1 MKSIIR
7 CIAIGVMVSLCGQTC
22 LADQKREKQ
31 DLVNSI
37 ENNRFFDQVD
47 SMGRAIL
54 TQGLNAGSGYS
65 QVWVRD
71 LNTFIEI
78 ACEEV
83 PAQDLRGALLVFFG
97 LQQPNGEI
105 ADGYVL
111 KGQDNWG
118 DPKKYLSKVAPDHVG
133 FKNTVETDQ
142 ETSLIQAVAKY
153 IRKTGDTSILK
164 EKVGGKTV
172 YHRMKK
178 MVDYL
183 MQEKYDAKHGLIYG
197 AMTADWGDVQP
208 NDDEVVDINDN
219 SIIAIDVYDN
229 AMFAI
234 ALNDLAEIGEV
245 KDRAKWLAMRKDI
258 MDNTRKYLW
267 DTKNNKIIPHIYL
280 NKIPDLGDFDE
291 SKVYYHGGTAI
302 AIEAGLLTKEE
313 IAIVNKHMLDN
324 VRLSAMPSI
333 GLTVY
338 PPYPDGFF
346 HGGMS
351 KAYVYQNGGDW
362 TWFGGRMIQ
371 QLIANGYVA
380 EAYDEVRPM
389 IDRVLVNKGF
399 FEWYGP
405 GGVPSGSGH
414 FKGSAGVLC
423 KTIAMF
429 KEWAKQNKQ

>member
-37 ENNRFFDQVD
+37 ENNRFFNQVD

-65 QVWVRD
+65 QVWARD
-71 LNTFIEI
+71 LNTFIET
-78 ACEEV
+78 ACEVV
-83 PAQDLRGALLVFFG
+83 PSQDLRGALLVFFG

-105 ADGYVL
+105 VDGYVL

-118 DPKKYLSKVAPDHVG
+118 DPKKYFSKAAPDHVG

-172 YHRMKK
+172 YHRMKM

-183 MQEKYDAKHGLIYG
+183 KKEKYDAKHGLIYG

-208 NDDEVVDINDN
+208 NDDDVVDINDN
-219 SIIAIDVYDN
+219 SIMAIDVYDN

-280 NKIPDLGDFDE
+280 NKTPDLGDFDE

-351 KAYVYQNGGDW
+351 KAYIYQNGGDW

-389 IDRVLVNKGF
+389 IDRVLVNEGF

-423 KTIAMF
+423 KAIAMF

>member
-1 MKSIIR
+1 MNSFIR

-22 LADQKREKQ
+22 LADQKRENQ

-78 ACEEV
+78 ACEVV
-83 PAQDLRGALLVFFG
+83 PAQHLRGALLVFFG

-105 ADGYVL
+105 VDGYVL
-111 KGQDNWG
+111 NGHDNWG
-118 DPKKYLSKVAPDHVG
+118 DPKKYLSKVAPDHVW
-133 FKNTVETDQ
+133 FKKTVETDQ

-153 IRKTGDTSILK
+153 IRKTGDTSILI

-291 SKVYYHGGTAI
+291 SKVYYHGGTSI

>member
-37 ENNRFFDQVD
+37 ENNRFFEQVD

-65 QVWVRD
+65 QVWARD
-71 LNTFIEI
+71 LNTFIET
-78 ACEEV
+78 ACEVV
-83 PAQDLRGALLVFFG
+83 PVQDLRGALLVFFG

-105 ADGYVL
+105 VDGYVL

-118 DPKKYLSKVAPDHVG
+118 DPKKYLSKFAPEHVG

-172 YHRMKK
+172 YHRMK
-178 MVDYL
+178 MIVDYL
-183 MQEKYDAKHGLIYG
+183 MKEKYDAKHGLIYG

-208 NDDEVVDINDN
+208 NDDDVVDINDN
-219 SIIAIDVYDN
+219 SIMAIDVYDN

-245 KDRAKWLAMRKDI
+245 NDRAKWLAMRKDI

-267 DTKNNKIIPHIYL
+267 DTKNNKII
-280 NKIPDLGDFDE
+280 
-291 SKVYYHGGTAI
+291 
-302 AIEAGLLTKEE
+302 
-313 IAIVNKHMLDN
+313 
-324 VRLSAMPSI
+324 
-333 GLTVY
+333 
-338 PPYPDGFF
+338 
-346 HGGMS
+346 
-351 KAYVYQNGGDW
+351 
-362 TWFGGRMIQ
+362 
-371 QLIANGYVA
+371 
-380 EAYDEVRPM
+380 
-389 IDRVLVNKGF
+389 DRKSVV
-399 FEWYGP
+399 
-405 GGVPSGSGH
+405 
-414 FKGSAGVLC
+414 
-423 KTIAMF
+423 
-429 KEWAKQNKQ
+429 